1 MLDPMY
7 SFFYRWAVVVGTS
20 DRRAADLLSRD
31 ALNAIRRS
39 LEDADHTE
47 SVRRQTIQWE
57 KDVEI
62 MCSGCTK
69 SSTALISLSAS
80 LVPATDTI
88 DGTSVPARMY
98 MGLDSFI
105 GATRRVGTRVSSINR
120 GKVRG

>member
-1 MLDPMY
+1 MELP
-7 SFFYRWAVVVGTS
+7 TS
-20 DRRAADLLSRD
+20 EQPTRYLATHRIPYD
-31 ALNAIRRS
+31 
-39 LEDADHTE
+39 DHLKTQTTQSQ
-47 SVRRQTIQWE
+47 SVD
-57 KDVEI
+57 KPSSGKMDVEI

-69 SSTALISLSAS
+69 SSAALISLSAS